1 MPICRARHFEEIEKK
16 KNTEEQLDSFGGLE
30 WKRVKFRGHVKIR
43 ILVEVCGLWRKRGG
57 NGREE
62 KGNGKGKETY
72 KMMRPKEEGR
82 IGEEEGSTF
91 WPKEH

>member
-43 ILVEVCGLWRKRGG
+43 ILVEVCG
-57 NGREE
+57 
-62 KGNGKGKETY
+62 GKEGE
-72 KMMRPKEEGR
+72 MEGR
-82 IGEEEGSTF
+82 KGQREGEGNI
-91 WPKEH
+91 